1 MQVGTFR
8 LVGEEFRGELRTLTM
23 TAELAFVPVYGSKG
37 SMAPSHVVVANGVEV
52 GTAWP
57 AGPEAGVGL
66 KVRIDDPTFPAPL
79 VGTLSRLNDES
90 FVLVWRRP
98 SWRG

>member
-1 MQVGTFR
+1 MQVGIFR
-8 LVGEEFRGELRTLTM
+8 LVGDEIRGELRTLTI
-23 TAELAFVPVYGSKG
+23 TTELVFVLVCGSRR
-37 SMAPSHVVVANGVEV
+37 STAPSHVVVANGVEV

-57 AGPEAGVGL
+57 GGGQAGVGL

-90 FVLVWRRP
+90 FVLIWRRP